1 MDYAELKLY
10 NLQGGDTFRKKNI
23 DTKGET
29 MDDNDKKILR
39 LYKKKIIEQ
48 RNKIEELEK
57 KIKELEGNKLKN

>member
-57 KIKELEGNKLKN
+57 KIKKLEGNKLKN